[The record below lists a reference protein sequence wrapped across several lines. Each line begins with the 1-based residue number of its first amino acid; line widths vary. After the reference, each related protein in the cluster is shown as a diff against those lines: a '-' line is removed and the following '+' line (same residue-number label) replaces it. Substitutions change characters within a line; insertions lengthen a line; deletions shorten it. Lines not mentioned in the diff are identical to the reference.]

1 MKKII
6 LTAFAA
12 LMALAVFTSCEYK
25 ADYTAADA
33 VADKNQT
40 ITSDSKPTISGG
52 YWSTAGGIDDNA
64 KAFYFNAG
72 SWASYKMDL
81 ANPINCDKAKITI
94 EMYGDGLSDGGTTNY
109 FKIGL
114 ATTDKIVSEIST
126 NDKKVFIDIAKLCEA
141 TVDEPYKVTFN
152 TDDMWVGYSED
163 KSNTPAYL
171 PCITQIIVNP
181 QDSCS
186 GKVFIKSIKIVNS
199 EE

>member
-52 YWSTAGGIDDNA
+52 YWSTAGGIDENA

-94 EMYGDGLSDGGTTNY
+94 EMYGEGLESDGTNY

-114 ATTDKIVSEIST
+114 ATTDTLQSEIST
-126 NDKKVFIDIAKLCEA
+126 NEKKVFVDVSKLCEA

-152 TDDMWVGYSED
+152 TDDMWKGYSKD
-163 KSNTPAYL
+163 DSISPAYL

-181 QDSCS
+181 QDSCK
-186 GKVFIKSIKIVNS
+186 GKLFIKSIKIVNS
-199 EE
+199 